1 MIKSAKFAVSTLL
14 AAGLAPLPAAADD
27 DSKVGPHPDDS
38 VLDRIKSLV
47 MSIDDSHTY
56 TLAQHRS
63 HSSHRSHRSHSSH
76 RSGGIQLA
84 PGPLSTGATTRN
96 DTSTPPNS
104 ILPSSP
110 AIARKLTI
118 LPGNS
123 QKFREL
129 VLRTQI
135 ALHSKGYHVG
145 EVNGELHARTVAAL
159 YQYQEDAGEVP
170 SGRLT
175 AASLSLLGIVAQ

>member
-1 MIKSAKFAVSTLL
+1 MMKTAKFAVSTLL
-14 AAGLAPLPAAADD
+14 AAGLAPLPASADD
-27 DSKVGPHPDDS
+27 DSKASPHPDDS
-38 VLDRIKSLV
+38 VIDRIKSLV
-47 MSIDDSHTY
+47 MNIGDSHTY

-63 HSSHRSHRSHSSH
+63 HSSHRSHRSHASH
-76 RSGGIQLA
+76 RSGGIQLV
-84 PGPLSTGATTRN
+84 PGPLATAATTRN
-96 DTSTPPNS
+96 ETSTPPNS

-110 AIARKLTI
+110 AVARKLTI

-123 QKFREL
+123 QKFRDL

-135 ALHSKGYHVG
+135 ALHSKGYQVG
-145 EVNGELHARTVAAL
+145 DVNGQLHARTVAAL

-175 AASLSLLGIVAQ
+175 TASLSLLGIVAQ